1 MHCQCKLMIT
11 ILALNAF
18 FHSCQIQFITLEEF
32 QQSIKRNKSL
42 CSLHHGPQKLP
53 EWVLQNAKV
62 AIAVNSC
69 PAVRSMFNS
78 KQERNVSTETNRG
91 ESHNRKIDIAA
102 IYVSFFIHNHSISC
116 ASIT

>member
-1 MHCQCKLMIT
+1 MQ
-11 ILALNAF
+11 
-18 FHSCQIQFITLEEF
+18 
-32 QQSIKRNKSL
+32 
-42 CSLHHGPQKLP
+42 
-53 EWVLQNAKV
+53 KV
-62 AIAVNSC
+62 AIAVNSR

-78 KQERNVSTETNRG
+78 KQEPNVSIETNRG